1 MLLSAVSNE
10 DFPLMQALF
19 VLITVVVLLAVL
31 VCDFVTAALDPRV
44 RTEG

>member
-1 MLLSAVSNE
+1 
-10 DFPLMQALF
+10 MQALF